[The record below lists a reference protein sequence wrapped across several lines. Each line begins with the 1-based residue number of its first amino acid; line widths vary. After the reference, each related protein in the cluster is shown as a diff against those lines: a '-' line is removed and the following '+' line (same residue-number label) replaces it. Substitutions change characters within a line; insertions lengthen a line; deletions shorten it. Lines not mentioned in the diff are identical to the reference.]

1 MYNLFVM
8 RVKFEDLTM
17 ELLDKLA
24 TTEEIFIL
32 QDDEKEYSAIF
43 NEGLG
48 VFKLFEVGDTEYK
61 WIEISTEEL

>member
-1 MYNLFVM
+1 MK
-8 RVKFEDLTM
+8 RIKFEDLT
-17 ELLDKLA
+17 EKLLHELA

-32 QDDEKEYSAIF
+32 QDNEKEYSAIF

-61 WIEISTEEL
+61 WLEISIEEL

>member
-1 MYNLFVM
+1 M
-8 RVKFEDLTM
+8 RVKFEDLTKEM
-17 ELLDKLA
+17 LDKLA

-61 WIEISTEEL
+61 WLEISIEEL

>member
-1 MYNLFVM
+1 MKK
-8 RVKFEDLTM
+8 VKFEDLTL
-17 ELLDKLA
+17 ELLHKLA

-32 QDDEKEYSAIF
+32 QDNEKEYSAIF

-61 WIEISTEEL
+61 WLEISIEEL

>member
-1 MYNLFVM
+1 M
-8 RVKFEDLTM
+8 RVKFEDLTKEM
-17 ELLDKLA
+17 LDELS

-32 QDDEKEYSAIF
+32 QDDEKEYRAIF

-61 WIEISTEEL
+61 WLEISIEEL

>member
-1 MYNLFVM
+1 MK
-8 RVKFEDLTM
+8 RVKFEDLTK
-17 ELLDKLA
+17 ELLHELSS
-24 TTEEIFIL
+24 TEEIFIL
-32 QDDEKEYSAIF
+32 QDNEKEYSAIF

>member
-1 MYNLFVM
+1 MK
-8 RVKFEDLTM
+8 RIKFEDLT
-17 ELLDKLA
+17 EKLLHELA

-61 WIEISTEEL
+61 WLEISIEEL

>member
-1 MYNLFVM
+1 M

-17 ELLDKLA
+17 ELLNKLA

>member
-1 MYNLFVM
+1 M
-8 RVKFEDLTM
+8 RVKFEDLTK
-17 ELLDKLA
+17 ELLDELA

-61 WIEISTEEL
+61 WLEISIEEL

>member
-1 MYNLFVM
+1 M
-8 RVKFEDLTM
+8 RVKFEDLTL
-17 ELLDKLA
+17 ELLDELA

-61 WIEISTEEL
+61 WLEISIEEL